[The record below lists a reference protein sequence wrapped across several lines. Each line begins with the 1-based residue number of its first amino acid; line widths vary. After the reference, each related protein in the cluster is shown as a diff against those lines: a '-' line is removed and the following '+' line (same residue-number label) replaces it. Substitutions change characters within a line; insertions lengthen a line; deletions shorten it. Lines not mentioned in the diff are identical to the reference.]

1 MNATSNKKKGKS
13 KRRTAAAASASAP
26 RRTRRPGGIR
36 VAGLDAGAI
45 AHRNLLLDPC
55 NAALGAPV
63 YSGLGTGQYRR
74 LRVIIAAEGSSVE
87 GCYVF
92 QLGTNSYW
100 KASHVAGTASTPY
113 TFSGTLDIFN
123 DSMITR
129 TGAQLRCVAGCVK
142 VRYVGAESSRKGT
155 IGLLA
160 APSAY
165 QYPGYSSEAVIDTT
179 VCPVV
184 HRTGEVQHEVKFVP
198 NSSDEVFRSP
208 TSLVQQNPST
218 LSSTLVVAY
227 RAAEPQTLQFEV
239 TAVYEVETGGSDN
252 VCTSVAPSS
261 NITLNQLLRTMGPV
275 ANWAYGSI
283 VAPTLRAMAGRPGN
297 TVLSSVVAASK
308 AVAALT
314 L

>member
-1 MNATSNKKKGKS
+1 MAKRAKNKSTKQPKS
-13 KRRTAAAASASAP
+13 RRPAPLP

-36 VAGLDAGAI
+36 VSGLDAGAI

-55 NAALGAPV
+55 NASLGAPV

-74 LRVIIAAEGSSVE
+74 LRVIIAAEGNSVE

-100 KASHVAGTASTPY
+100 KASHVAGSSTTPY
-113 TFSGTLDIFN
+113 VFSSVQHIFQ
-123 DSMITR
+123 DGMISQ
-129 TGAQLRCVAGCVK
+129 TGVQLRCVAGCVK
-142 VRYVGAESSRKGT
+142 VRYVGAESARKGT

-160 APSAY
+160 APSSY
-165 QYPGYSSEAVIDTT
+165 QSPSFTSQAEIDTT

-198 NSSDEVFRSP
+198 NASDETFRSP
-208 TSLVQQNPST
+208 TVFMGAQNQT
-218 LSSTLVVAY
+218 AFNSTLVVAY
-227 RAAEPQTLQFEV
+227 RACEPQTLQFEV
-239 TAVYEVETGGSDN
+239 TAVYEVETVGNDN
-252 VCTSVAPSS
+252 VITTVAPSS
-261 NITLNQLLRTMGPV
+261 SITLNQLMRSMGPV
-275 ANWAYGSI
+275 ASWAYGTV
-283 VAPTLRAMAGRPGN
+283 VAPTLRAMAGKPGN
-297 TVLSSVVAASK
+297 TILSSVVAASR